1 MKLVFG
7 LSLVFA
13 VAAQCAFA
21 ANTQQPLRADNK
33 ADFDKVVTQIHS
45 EMQANGRFGELS
57 DKERASVED
66 DLRQMSNLFD
76 KTPELKAMSD
86 ADKRALFNAQEAA
99 NATLLK
105 RDGDRLVCVK
115 EARSGTH
122 FKTTTCRTAREI
134 ERDRRN
140 AQDWAQRTN
149 QQPLQ
154 RQPLGPGQL

>member
-21 ANTQQPLRADNK
+21 AKTPPPLHADNK
-33 ADFDKVVTQIHS
+33 AEFDKVVAQVRS
-45 EMQANGRFGELS
+45 EMQADGRFGKLS

-66 DLRQMSNLFD
+66 DLRQMGNLFD

-105 RDGDRLVCVK
+105 RDGDRLICVN
-115 EARSGTH
+115 EVRSGTH
-122 FKTTTCRTAREI
+122 FKSTTCRTVREI
-134 ERDRRN
+134 ERDRDGSH
-140 AQDWAQRTN
+140 DWLRKL
-149 QQPLQ
+149 QQSPNGWDG
-154 RQPLGPGQL
+154 RQ